1 MPTNDPRFLQAR
13 AAEVRES
20 VLAELTECPAS
31 LKFDTYV
38 ARGPVLTVSAISAS
52 GASSTRDFDFK
63 PLDELHTLRLVNS
76 ILRFLLETSPEVE
89 SVNPGPSS
97 YHQ

>member
-13 AAEVRES
+13 AAEVRAA
-20 VLAELTECPAS
+20 VLAELTGCPAS

-38 ARGPVLTVSAISAS
+38 ARGPVLTVSATSTS

-63 PLDELHTLRLVNS
+63 PLDELHTLRLANS
-76 ILRFLLETSPEVE
+76 IVRFLLETSSEVE
-89 SVNPGPSS
+89 SVNPGANSHHP
-97 YHQ
+97 